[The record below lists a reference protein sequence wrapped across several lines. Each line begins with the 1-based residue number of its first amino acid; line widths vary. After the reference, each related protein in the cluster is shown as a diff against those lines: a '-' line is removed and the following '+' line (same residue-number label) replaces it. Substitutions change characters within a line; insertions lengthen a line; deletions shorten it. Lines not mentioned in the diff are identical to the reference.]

1 MGAVVPSRLSSMDDW
16 LAALAITLG
25 VDPLDEEQVA
35 ELLDVARDVAHGV
48 ERKAT
53 PMATFLLGAAVQR
66 RIGHG
71 ATASDAFGDAV
82 SELRTR
88 LSGDQPS
95 GP

>member
-1 MGAVVPSRLSSMDDW
+1 MDDW

>member
-1 MGAVVPSRLSSMDDW
+1 MDEW
-16 LAALAITLG
+16 LRTVAITLG
-25 VDPLDEEQVA
+25 VDPLDEGQVA

-71 ATASDAFGDAV
+71 ATATDAFDDAV
-82 SELRTR
+82 TELRTQ
-88 LSGDQPS
+88 LPGTDPA
-95 GP
+95 

>member
-1 MGAVVPSRLSSMDDW
+1 MDDW
-16 LAALAITLG
+16 LTTLAITLG
-25 VDPLDEEQVA
+25 VDPLDEGQIA

-71 ATASDAFGDAV
+71 ATASEALDDAV
-82 SELRTR
+82 AELRGHLPGTA
-88 LSGDQPS
+88 PS
-95 GP
+95 VS